1 MEFRDWEPVYER
13 ILHDFGYSREEDER
27 AARELAVLASDKS
40 QCDDVCLT
48 GMFGRCATVVAGPAR
63 SGEPITSV
71 LKGTTL
77 SVGIGTSLLLAEG
90 SVPDFVVTDLDG
102 DVATDIEA
110 NAKGAVLVVH
120 AHGDN
125 IPALR
130 KYVPLI
136 SGRIVL
142 TTQSTPIG
150 PVHDFG
156 GFTDGDRALALAV
169 HFGARNIRL
178 IGFDLKHPRP
188 KQGTAPEVKARK
200 LKWAEMMIDQLRTK
214 YSLNVEYL

>member
-1 MEFRDWEPVYER
+1 MEFRDWEPVYEQ
-13 ILHDFGYSREEDER
+13 ILQDFGYSRDKDEDS
-27 AARELAVLASDKS
+27 ARELALLASDKE
-40 QCDDVCLT
+40 QCDEGCLT
-48 GMFGRCATVVAGPAR
+48 GLFGSYATVVAGPPLLGR
-63 SGEPITSV
+63 HYEDLT
-71 LKGTTL
+71 KGTVL
-77 SVGIGTSLLLAEG
+77 SVGIGTALMLAEG
-90 SVPDFVVTDLDG
+90 VIPDLVVTDLDG
-102 DVATDIEA
+102 DVEKDLLA
-110 NAKGAVLVVH
+110 NEKGSVLVVH